1 MKTSNYKF
9 LVSSLALGASI
20 VFSAMPA
27 YAKLPSPSA
36 EAKVK
41 AEEAKVKAAENAKKE
56 FELLAKYQDSVAEKY
71 SAKLKSEGKE
81 FKPTV
86 IPAPV
91 VAAAPAPAA
100 SAVTAPSAP
109 VAPAVPAVAPKK

>member
-1 MKTSNYKF
+1 MKISNSKV
-9 LVSSLALGASI
+9 LVSSLALCASI

-27 YAKLPSPSA
+27 YAKLPAPSA

-41 AEEAKVKAAENAKKE
+41 AEEAKAKAAENAKKE
-56 FELLAKYQDSVAEKY
+56 SELLAKYQDSVAEKY

-91 VAAAPAPAA
+91 VAAAPSAA
-100 SAVTAPSAP
+100 VVAAPSAP